1 MKKAEAGDAVAQSNL
16 GYRYYFGIGVTQDYK
31 EAVKWYRKS
40 AEHGYADAKKFLEE
54 IIFEIPQ
61 SRG

>member
-1 MKKAEAGDAVAQSNL
+1 MKKAEAGDAEAQCNL
-16 GYRYYFGIGVTQDYK
+16 GSCYYEGKGVNQDYK